1 LDFVVDVVFRILFD
15 EGFGEDDI
23 GTLSVS
29 TDWDDVECDRDD
41 EMGDELVYFD
51 YYEDYLADCEV
62 GGDYLDALAVSAV
75 DVVAE
80 GEVEE
85 EDEGSE
91 DEADSVS
98 N

>member
-1 LDFVVDVVFRILFD
+1 LDFIVDVIFRILFD
-15 EGFGEDDI
+15 ECFGEDDI
-23 GTLSVS
+23 SALSVS
-29 TDWDDVECDRDD
+29 TDRDDVECDRDD

-62 GGDYLDALAVSAV
+62 RGDYLDALAVSAV

-91 DEADSVS
+91 DETDSVS
-98 N
+98 D

>member
-1 LDFVVDVVFRILFD
+1 MDFIIDVIICILFD

-23 GTLSVS
+23 CALSVT
-29 TDWDDVECDRDD
+29 TDWDDVEGDRDD

-51 YYEDYLADCEV
+51 YYEDYLTDCEV
-62 GGDYLDALAVSAV
+62 GGDYLDALAVCAV

-91 DEADSVS
+91 DETDCVCD
-98 N
+98 